1 MRIAAIAGAAALAL
15 IIGGSSLASTHRQ
28 AASRCRTGALVVW
41 MDTEG
46 NGAAGSVFYNLRFTN
61 LSRHKCTLFGY
72 PGVSAVDLHG
82 HQLGRAAARLNA
94 HPRSVTLRK
103 GATAK
108 ATLQIVEALN
118 FPKSR
123 CHPKMAAGLRVFPPN
138 TRASRVVPFPFL
150 ACSRSGLGYLNVKP
164 VHR

>member
-1 MRIAAIAGAAALAL
+1 MRLAVIAGTAALAL
-15 IIGGSSLASTHRQ
+15 LIGGSSLASAQQSAT
-28 AASRCRTGALVVW
+28 ARCTTDRLVVW

-46 NGAAGSVFYNLRFTN
+46 NGAAGSVFYRLQFTN
-61 LSRHKCTLFGY
+61 LGPHRCTLFGY

-82 HQLGRAAARLNA
+82 HRLGVPAARLPA
-94 HPRSVTLRK
+94 HPRRVTLRR
-103 GATAK
+103 GATAV

-123 CHPKMAAGLRVFPPN
+123 CHPMMAAGLRIFPPN

-150 ACSRSGLGYLNVKP
+150 ACSRRGLVYMNVKP

>member
-1 MRIAAIAGAAALAL
+1 MRSAFIAGVAALAL
-15 IIGGSSLASTHRQ
+15 LIGGSSLAATHSS
-28 AASRCRTGALVVW
+28 AASRCTTGQLVVW

-46 NGAAGSVFYNLRFTN
+46 NGAAGSVFYKLQFTN
-61 LSRHKCTLFGY
+61 LSRHRCTLFGY

-82 HQLGRAAARLNA
+82 HQLGSPAARLHT
-94 HPRSVTLRK
+94 HPRRVTLGK
-103 GATAK
+103 GATTR

-123 CHPKMAAGLRVFPPN
+123 CHPVKAAGLRVFPPN
-138 TRASRVVPFPFL
+138 TRTSRIVPFPFD
-150 ACSRSGLGYLNVKP
+150 ACSRHGLVYMNVKP

>member
-1 MRIAAIAGAAALAL
+1 MRIAVITGAATLAL
-15 IIGGSSLASTHRQ
+15 LVGRGSLAATHRE
-28 AASRCRTGALVVW
+28 AAPRCTTSRLVVW

-46 NGAAGSVFYNLRFTN
+46 NGAAGSVFYQLQFTN
-61 LSRHKCTLFGY
+61 LSRHRCTLFGY

-82 HQLGRAAARLNA
+82 HRVGNAAARLHA
-94 HPRSVTLRK
+94 HPHRVTLRK

-123 CHPKMAAGLRVFPPN
+123 CHPVTAAGLRIFPPN
-138 TRASRVVPFPFL
+138 TRTSRIVPFPFL
-150 ACSRSGLGYLNVKP
+150 ACSRHGLVYMNVKP
-164 VHR
+164 VHK